1 MKLEYELIELQK
13 TLAKEIREESEKT
26 KRETMPDYGTQVG
39 RPNTH
44 ECPRGEDAPE
54 WRGGI
59 NE

>member
-26 KRETMPDYGTQVG
+26 KRETIPDYGTQVG
-39 RPNTH
+39 RPNTY
-44 ECPRGEDAPE
+44 EDSNSTGWE
-54 WRGGI
+54 RGGI